1 MDNLIKWFEE
11 KFFRR
16 GCEMIK
22 EGVLPRQ
29 AMWCF

>member
-1 MDNLIKWFEE
+1 MDNTIKWFEE
-11 KFFRR
+11 IFCP
-16 GCEMIK
+16 GGEMIK